1 LIELLPSRRQLTP
14 QPLER
19 DLRAMVMKVEEREAR
34 HAVAGVVA
42 AGARAS

>member
-1 LIELLPSRRQLTP
+1 
-14 QPLER
+14 
-19 DLRAMVMKVEEREAR
+19 MVMKVEEREAR